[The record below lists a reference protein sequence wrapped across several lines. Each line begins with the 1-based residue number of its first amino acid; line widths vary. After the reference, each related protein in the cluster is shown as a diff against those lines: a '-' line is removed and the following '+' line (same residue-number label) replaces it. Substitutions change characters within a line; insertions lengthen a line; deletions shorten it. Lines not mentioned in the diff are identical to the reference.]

1 MSKNKQILIFS
12 GIGILVLAAIA
23 AVLMLT
29 APEAE
34 PSQTT
39 DSILG
44 GGEEEDTSVELID
57 KKAKDVLSVTIKNS
71 DGTYEITPKD
81 GAEELTFTIKDIE
94 KAPLLTDSLMSAVEN
109 AASMTANQFVEE
121 ATDLSKYG
129 LDKPQA
135 TVTVKFSD
143 NTAHSFK
150 VGNVTPNSSTNVYI
164 ATDDNKVYTYSKS
177 KVSAYSGNKFSF
189 VDTLAVSD
197 YDSAGGEEVTKL
209 TIERT
214 DLEEPIVIE
223 IIPMAEDEIQ
233 VYTYRLT
240 SPYTAYAD
248 LADAPTLMYSI
259 FNLQADS
266 VQWVGLEELDYEM
279 AGLNEPTCV
288 ITTETNERTVT
299 ITLGKA
305 LVDTYTD
312 EEGKEVT
319 EIVGFYGTSSEVED
333 VLFLFNYNDI
343 VAANIMPEQI
353 ISNLFLMPYIY
364 SLDSVTYTD
373 KDGRELEFSFETIKG
388 ETTVDEEG
396 NTVKGEDIHK
406 HFVNGEEVKDAELLK
421 DMYQYIIAAAGEDLY
436 FEEEKGELLAT
447 VVYKYADENE
457 GEDIVRFYS
466 SETDRKII
474 INLNGENLFKSR
486 QMYITQLFANID
498 NFYAGEEI
506 VLTY

>member
-12 GIGILVLAAIA
+12 GIGILVLAAIT

-29 APEAE
+29 APEQD

-39 DSILG
+39 ENVLG
-44 GGEEEDTSVELID
+44 GEPEDKSVVLID
-57 KKAKDVLSVTIKNS
+57 KKAKDVLSVKIRNA
-71 DGTYEITPKD
+71 DGIYEITPKE
-81 GAEELTFTIKDIE
+81 GADKLTFTIKDIE
-94 KAPLLTDSLMSAVEN
+94 KATLLTDNLKSAVEN

-121 ATDLSKYG
+121 TTDLAKYG
-129 LDKPQA
+129 LDKPEA
-135 TVTVKFSD
+135 TVSVKFSD
-143 NTAHSFK
+143 NTSHTFN
-150 VGNVTPNSSTNVYI
+150 VGNVTPNSTTNVYI
-164 ATDDNKVYTYSKS
+164 SVDNKVYTYSKS

-214 DLEEPIVIE
+214 DLEEPIVVE
-223 IIPMAEDEIQ
+223 IIPMAEDEIK

-248 LADAPTLMYSI
+248 LADAPTLMYSV
-259 FNLQADS
+259 FNLHAAS
-266 VQWVGLEELDYEM
+266 VQWVGLEKIDYEM

-288 ITTETNERTVT
+288 ITTETNERTIT
-299 ITLGKA
+299 LTLGKA

-312 EEGKEVT
+312 ENGKEVT
-319 EIVGFYGTSSEVED
+319 DILGFYGTSSEVED
-333 VLFLFNYNDI
+333 VLFLFNYDDI
-343 VAANIMPEQI
+343 IAANIMPEQI
-353 ISNLFLMPYIY
+353 ISKLFLMPYIY
-364 SLDSVTYTD
+364 SLESLTYTD
-373 KDGRELEFSFETIKG
+373 KDGRELEFAFETIKG
-388 ETTVDEEG
+388 ETSVDEDG

-406 HFVNGEEVKDAELLK
+406 HFVNGEEVKDAQDLK
-421 DMYQYIIAAAGEDLY
+421 DMYQYFISAAGEELY

-447 VVYKYADENE
+447 ITYKYVDDSM
-457 GEDIVRFYS
+457 GEDVVRFYS

-474 INLNGENLFKSR
+474 VNLNGENLFKSR
-486 QMYITQLFANID
+486 QMYATQLFANVD